1 MNGLGLH
8 GGFIPYG
15 GTFLVFSDYM
25 RPAIRL
31 AALMGVHA
39 IYVFT
44 HDSIGLGEDGPT
56 HQPVEHLA
64 ALRCIPN
71 LLVLRPADADEV
83 AAAWRLAVTHRGGPV
98 ALVLTR
104 QKLPWLGAPARA
116 HAGVPQGA
124 YVVSEAEGG
133 APQVVL
139 LATGSEVEV
148 ALGAQQLLAAQGTRA
163 RVVSCPSL
171 ELLAAQSAEARAA
184 LLPAGVPRVAVEA
197 AHGMSWYRWVG
208 DTGAIVSIDRFGASA
223 PYQVLYREYGI
234 TAERVAEA
242 AQALC

>member
-1 MNGLGLH
+1 LPQGWDADVPCFPADAKGLATRDAGGKVLEALAKRVPWLVGGSADLAPSTKTRLSFEGAGDLSAATPGGRNLHYGIREHGMGAIMNGMGLH

-39 IYVFT
+39 VYVFT

-83 AAAWRLAVTHRGGPV
+83 AAAWQVAVTHRSGPV

-124 YVVSEAEGG
+124 YVV
-133 APQVVL
+133 
-139 LATGSEVEV
+139 
-148 ALGAQQLLAAQGTRA
+148 
-163 RVVSCPSL
+163 
-171 ELLAAQSAEARAA
+171 AEA
-184 LLPAGVPRVAVEA
+184 
-197 AHGMSWYRWVG
+197 
-208 DTGAIVSIDRFGASA
+208 
-223 PYQVLYREYGI
+223 
-234 TAERVAEA
+234 
-242 AQALC
+242 